1 MLGARWANHAVGRT
15 ESATTSP
22 AGRGAGDG
30 LAGTC
35 IASDA
40 SAGSGADWLSRCAS
54 LRITGA
60 RRVGALNS
68 PTTVAAGTDAM
79 SAGDMED
86 GDLLRSI
93 AEDGA
98 FAAADVR
105 EGIAAGRVGVVC
117 ASDASA
123 DASARLAAIGA
134 AAGGAAVGAASA
146 AALPSAIGSSK
157 DGAAATANSEGAGG
171 AGAAA
176 GRATAG
182 ANGGAGAGSDLAA
195 PAGASAGEGR
205 AGCAYAGADAGAD
218 AVEDAGASMGAC
230 TTIEDAA
237 GASISCAI
245 GSGGW
250 PESVVA

>member
-15 ESATTSP
+15 ESATASP

-30 LAGTC
+30 LAGAC

-40 SAGSGADWLSRCAS
+40 SAGFGADWISRCAS
-54 LRITGA
+54 LRIAGA

-86 GDLLRSI
+86 VDLLRSI
-93 AEDGA
+93 TEDGA
-98 FAAADVR
+98 SDSADVR

-146 AALPSAIGSSK
+146 AALPSAIGSGK

-182 ANGGAGAGSDLAA
+182 ANGGAGADGDLAVT
-195 PAGASAGEGR
+195 AGASAGEGGAGGTDAR
-205 AGCAYAGADAGAD
+205 A
-218 AVEDAGASMGAC
+218 DAGASMGAC
-230 TTIEDAA
+230 TAIEDAA

-250 PESVVA
+250 SESVAA